1 MISPMAR
8 LLGRHLASAAAAALA
23 DTRVVAI
30 NGARQ
35 AGKSTLVHELMK
47 GRGGEERT
55 LDDATI
61 LAAARAD
68 PNRFVR
74 HDGLLALD
82 EVQRV
87 PELMLAIKA
96 VVDRSTTPG
105 QFLLTGSARLLG
117 LRRLPDALVGR
128 METLELWPFSQ
139 GEIEQRR
146 ESFIDA
152 VFADEIRV
160 SATSDES
167 REGYVERI
175 SRGGFPE
182 AVRRDEGRRA
192 RFFSAYG
199 GDLVDR
205 DVSQLADIQRRDAL
219 HQLLK
224 VMAGRAGQLL
234 KNERLAS
241 DAGIPATTLERYLSL
256 FEEVFLIKRVL
267 PWSASTTD
275 RAVRMRK
282 LLFVDSGLCAHLQG
296 RTIKRLLRDDAA
308 LGPLLENF
316 VLGEL
321 ARQLG
326 WAATRTTLHH
336 YRTRDGIEV
345 DAVLESADGRIVGIE
360 VKSAETVRAEDF
372 SGLRHLQARVP
383 DRFHHGLVLY
393 TGGKTLPFGERLL
406 AAPIDALWRTEISA
420 PRARR

>member
-1 MISPMAR
+1 MSRIVV
-8 LLGRHLASAAAAALA
+8 RHLATTASAALA
-23 DTRVVAI
+23 DTRVVAV

-35 AGKSTLVHELMK
+35 AGKSTLVHALMK
-47 GRGGEERT
+47 GRVGEERT
-55 LDDATI
+55 LDDATT
-61 LAAARAD
+61 LASARAD

-74 HDGLLALD
+74 HEGLLAID
-82 EVQRV
+82 EVQRA
-87 PELMLAIKA
+87 PELMLAVKA
-96 VVDRSTTPG
+96 AVDRRADAG

-117 LRRLPDALVGR
+117 LRKLPDALVGR

-146 ESFIDA
+146 EGFVDG
-152 VFADEIRV
+152 VF
-160 SATSDES
+160 SDEVQLDAQGDEP
-167 REGYVERI
+167 REGYAERI

-219 HQLLK
+219 HGLLRT
-224 VMAGRAGQLL
+224 MAGRAARLL

-241 DAGIPATTLERYLSL
+241 DAGLPATTLERYLSL
-256 FEEVFLIKRVL
+256 FEEVFLIKRIP
-267 PWSASTTD
+267 PWRASTTE

-296 RTIKRLLRDDAA
+296 RTVRRLARDEVA

-326 WAATRTTLHH
+326 WATIRATLHH
-336 YRTRDGIEV
+336 YRTRDGVEV
-345 DAVLESADGRIVGIE
+345 DAVLEAADGRIVGIE

-383 DRFHHGLVLY
+383 DRFHQGLVLY
-393 TGGKTLPFGERLL
+393 TGSKTLPFGDRLL
-406 AAPIDALWRTEISA
+406 AAPIDSLWRAAIST
-420 PRARR
+420 RRGVGQSMS